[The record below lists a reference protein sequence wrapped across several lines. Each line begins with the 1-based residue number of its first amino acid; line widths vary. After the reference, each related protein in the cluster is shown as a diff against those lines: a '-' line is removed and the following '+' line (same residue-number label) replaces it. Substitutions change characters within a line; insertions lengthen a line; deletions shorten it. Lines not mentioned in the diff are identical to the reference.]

1 METEEKLLKDLESY
15 EYLKESVAVKETT
28 VEHIYLPVYYKAQI
42 NVAETKAKY
51 DKAVDELEKLLTKR
65 QERDNKQIL
74 EAFSE
79 SGKTLA
85 EVIEF
90 LQGNTS
96 LED

>member
-1 METEEKLLKDLESY
+1 MARRVVTLEEKIE
-15 EYLKESVAVKETT
+15 
-28 VEHIYLPVYYKAQI
+28 KAQI

-65 QERDNKQIL
+65 QERDNKQLL

-90 LQGNTS
+90 LQGNKPP
-96 LED
+96 ED